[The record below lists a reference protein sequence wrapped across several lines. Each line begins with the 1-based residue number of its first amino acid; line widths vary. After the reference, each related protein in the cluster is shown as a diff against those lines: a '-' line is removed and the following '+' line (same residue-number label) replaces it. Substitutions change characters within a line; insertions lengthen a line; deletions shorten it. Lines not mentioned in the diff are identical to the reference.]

1 MSSPEPGD
9 IVQTTAGRY
18 WRVEHV
24 THTVVRAREVETG
37 VVSHHDIESVHIV
50 ERHPGGRR

>member
-9 IVQTTAGRY
+9 IVQTAAGRY